1 MGEGRCSRS
10 CTMNLVGISRV
21 EPRILSAA
29 LALMNPT
36 ATESQEIGSCREDKH
51 GKQDL
56 LKDYLSWK
64 CSSPQHILVCM
75 NNNHI
80 QGKILALESA
90 SIWLGSLDSAQRNY
104 SIRIISARKRG
115 SEATE
120 NATSKM
126 MTTKIIP
133 WHRNTRALISW
144 FAGSHRQVN
153 IVKPLLTMNSCSTW
167 YRCADQE
174 EGNIGSWHWKTA
186 NVANLKLSTKHIN
199 SSPSLLKPFE
209 IHYASL
215 QRIVESQQQQDGTRI
230 VVCGPRQEE
239 SSQLKGR
246 GNPYKREFKIIYRRE
261 NCHVPPRTWSRS
273 RLSCLAVPAMFET
286 RRIQISCNTNDSW
299 SASKNNHH
307 WIWKVLCL
315 SISSVAGK
323 YSSS

>member
-1 MGEGRCSRS
+1 MIRFARFFSKKLFNQDHKCEETRFRS
-10 CTMNLVGISRV
+10 
-21 EPRILSAA
+21 
-29 LALMNPT
+29 
-36 ATESQEIGSCREDKH
+36 
-51 GKQDL
+51 
-56 LKDYLSWK
+56 Y
-64 CSSPQHILVCM
+64 
-75 NNNHI
+75 
-80 QGKILALESA
+80 
-90 SIWLGSLDSAQRNY
+90 
-104 SIRIISARKRG
+104 
-115 SEATE
+115 E

-209 IHYASL
+209 IHCASL

-307 WIWKVLCL
+307 WMRTLLDLSTQLCRSFPRSRRIHEACLRSDLESSL
-315 SISSVAGK
+315 SEH
-323 YSSS
+323 